1 MFWRLSNVVILF
13 LTLGQFA
20 QSQFAQSLIA
30 DPHPPVTPDAMSYQ
44 TTATMTAHCLW
55 LDSSVGGER
64 MLAAR
69 RRVIM
74 VATLHGVDVITRTGR
89 NLNDGED
96 VVMGVGDILI
106 LQGARL

>member
-1 MFWRLSNVVILF
+1 
-13 LTLGQFA
+13 
-20 QSQFAQSLIA
+20 
-30 DPHPPVTPDAMSYQ
+30 
-44 TTATMTAHCLW
+44 
-55 LDSSVGGER
+55 

-106 LQGARL
+106 LEGTRL